1 MKDIILAL
9 YHCGSD
15 KVGHRNKLSLL
26 SAFKDLQWVEISLDP
41 HKTEI
46 STMIIKCKIKV

>member
-1 MKDIILAL
+1 MLDL

-15 KVGHRNKLSLL
+15 KVGRRNKLSLL
-26 SAFKDLQWVEISLDP
+26 SACKDLQWVEISLDP

-46 STMIIKCKIKV
+46 STMIVKCKNKV